1 MVTFEEWA
9 RNVNK
14 DLETLKQNQKWQ
26 DSRIDTA
33 FEQLNKLREEVV
45 NALLLNPIREGII
58 STLKS
63 KPHLTQAQVMDKLL
77 KPFSEQPLS
86 WHAFYKGWT
95 QLEKT
100 DAITAEH
107 HGRGHARTWILSEKE
122 TKP

>member
-1 MVTFEEWA
+1 MVTWEEWA
-9 RNVNK
+9 RGINA
-14 DLETLKQNQKWQ
+14 EIEALKQDQKWQ
-26 DSRIDTA
+26 DKRIDTA
-33 FEQLNKLREEVV
+33 FEQLIKLQEEVV
-45 NALLLNPIREGII
+45 NALLLNAIREGII
-58 STLKS
+58 STLKNE
-63 KPHLTQAQVMDKLL
+63 PHLTQAQVMDKLL

-107 HGRGHARTWILSEKE
+107 HGRGHACTWILSEKE